1 MTKEKIRAEL
11 RLKKIRYQRQL
22 EPLKQIDKKMANGI
36 LYKVDPN
43 LHPDLQKNRTSD
55 LRKSG
60 PYTKIHCIS

>member
-22 EPLKQIDKKMANGI
+22 EPLKQIDKKMANDI

-43 LHPDLQKNRTSD
+43 PDPDLQKNRTPD
-55 LRKSG
+55 L
-60 PYTKIHCIS
+60 